1 MVAAFWRW
9 RWDQIPS
16 KSAVSIGAAVV
27 PAIATAATS
36 FAAIQIATELA
47 QAGLLAAGAIEV
59 DDTSGR
65 YGDADHGGTMLV
77 SGDRRRGPRLRGP
90 LINVL

>member
-59 DDTSGR
+59 EFPNGWRMRMTPAVDTV
-65 YGDADHGGTMLV
+65 TLTW
-77 SGDRRRGPRLRGP
+77 
-90 LINVL
+90 